1 MAGKSV
7 LYITVPNLI
16 TEFKESMTINQLTA
30 YKKKFINY
38 DLVILDELGYIS
50 FDKQGGELTYMRG
63 SVI

>member
-38 DLVILDELGYIS
+38 DLSFLMSLDIFLLIS
-50 FDKQGGELTYMRG
+50 KEESCYLIYYQ
-63 SVI
+63 